1 MKGIFGAT
9 NIAGFVSGA
18 NNCTTGKNP
27 TYSAYA
33 SDNKLIIYRF
43 KRGFLWG
50 MYKKKGPGLLWAEK
64 KALSGIRVS
73 VTFVLCFVLG
83 MYGVFER
90 NRC

>member
-50 MYKKKGPGLLWAEK
+50 MYRVRHKKQPPK
-64 KALSGIRVS
+64 KYSISRKPSNLNS
-73 VTFVLCFVLG
+73 
-83 MYGVFER
+83 
-90 NRC
+90 